1 MPLPGSPGRSGARA
15 DDAGDTSP
23 GPRVMRLRVSL
34 QDVMPEVWRRLEVPA
49 DMSLAELHAVIQ
61 AAMGW
66 HDRHRFGFQRR
77 GDAATAVGLESAP
90 TDVRL
95 EAVGEVGAALVYTY
109 DPDDNWRHIVE
120 IEAIGPAH
128 PRARTP
134 RCVAGGGACPPEDC
148 GGLTGYAQLVRTL
161 AGRMTDAKRALLA
174 WLGEPFDPELFRVT
188 DANARLAVFR

>member
-1 MPLPGSPGRSGARA
+1 M
-15 DDAGDTSP
+15 
-23 GPRVMRLRVSL
+23 
-34 QDVMPEVWRRLEVPA
+34 
-49 DMSLAELHAVIQ
+49 
-61 AAMGW
+61 
-66 HDRHRFGFQRR
+66 
-77 GDAATAVGLESAP
+77 
-90 TDVRL
+90 RL

-134 RCVAGGGACPPEDC
+134 RCVAGAGACPPEDC
-148 GGLTGYAQLVRTL
+148 GGPAGYAQLVRTL